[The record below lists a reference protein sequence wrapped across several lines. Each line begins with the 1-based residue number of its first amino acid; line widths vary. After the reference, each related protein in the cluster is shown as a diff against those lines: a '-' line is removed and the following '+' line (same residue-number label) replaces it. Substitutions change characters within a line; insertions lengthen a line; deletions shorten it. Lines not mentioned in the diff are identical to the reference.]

1 MQKYFRVN
9 YVKKQKIDEKE
20 NAFFR
25 IKKLIPKNSGESE
38 KPYYIS
44 EKELEKSGDG
54 KTVSENIEINDKYIS
69 TLFENDPMII
79 SRRFF
84 ISENKVKCVAF
95 FLDGMSNTDAVSE
108 QFIKPLMTFSGDLSK
123 EISAKKA
130 LEKIIYGGDIST
142 ENKFSE
148 LVTAILSGDTL
159 IFIDGINEAFVA
171 DTKKYSQR
179 SVEEPYTEKTLKGP
193 REGFVEDIMTNLSL
207 LRRKLRTP
215 DLKVRF
221 FSFGRRSNTK
231 TAVCYLDSVVNKKAL
246 SLLYERLENI
256 DIDAV
261 LDSNYL
267 EEFISDRPLST
278 FRTVGDT
285 ERPDTAAAKIAE
297 GRIAVIV
304 NGCPSVITVP
314 YLAIESFQAAD
325 DYYTSSFYS
334 SFMRV
339 LRIVCYFMAVSLP
352 GLFVALI
359 AFHSYMLP
367 TELVMSFISARQG
380 VPFPSI
386 IECSSLLFAFEILR
400 ETALRVPESIGQP
413 LSIVGALVLGDAAI
427 SARYTSAPMLIA
439 VAVSCLA
446 GLMVQNTKNSIL
458 FYRLLFLA
466 FSSVLGAY
474 GFLLAL
480 FIMTAHLF
488 SLKSFGTD
496 YFSYSPFSSPL
507 KNKDYIVRAP
517 WWAMVTFPEDI
528 TAQKYRQ
535 KAGRTK

>member
-1 MQKYFRVN
+1 M
-9 YVKKQKIDEKE
+9 KKQKIDEKG
-20 NAFFR
+20 NAFLR
-25 IKKLIPKNSGESE
+25 LKKLVPKNDGIPE

-44 EKELEKSGDG
+44 EKELEKNGDEP
-54 KTVSENIEINDKYIS
+54 VVFSDIEKNFKYIS
-69 TLFENDPMII
+69 DLFENDPMII

-84 ISENKVKCVAF
+84 AFRNNVKCAAF

-108 QFIKPLMTFSGDLSK
+108 QFIKPLMTYPEDFP
-123 EISAKKA
+123 KA
-130 LEKIIYGGDIST
+130 FAAEKTLEKAIYGGDIST

-148 LVTAILSGDTL
+148 IVTAVLSGDTV
-159 IFIDGINEAFVA
+159 IFIDGTENALVA
-171 DTKKYSQR
+171 DTKNYSRR
-179 SVEEPYTEKTLKGP
+179 SVEEPYTEKALKGP
-193 REGFVEDIMTNLSL
+193 REGFVEDIMVNLSL

-231 TAVCYLDSVVNKKAL
+231 TAVCYLASVVNKKAL

-267 EEFISDRPLST
+267 EEFISDSPLSS

-314 YLAIESFQAAD
+314 YLAVESFQTAD
-325 DYYTSSFYS
+325 DYYTSSFYA
-334 SFMRV
+334 SFMRI

-367 TELVMSFISARQG
+367 TELVMSFISARQE

-386 IECSSLLFAFEILR
+386 IECSALLFAFEILR

-496 YFSYSPFSSPL
+496 YFSYSPFSTPL